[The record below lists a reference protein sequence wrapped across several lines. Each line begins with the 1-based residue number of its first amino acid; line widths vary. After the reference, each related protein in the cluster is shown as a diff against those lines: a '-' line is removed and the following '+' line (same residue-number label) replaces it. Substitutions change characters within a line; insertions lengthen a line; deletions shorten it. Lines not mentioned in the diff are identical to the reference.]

1 MSLTPVEFESE
12 AAADAVAFARLISR
26 LLSPAFDAEGES
38 ELARSFETAFA
49 DLYSKSAGRRAS
61 VIDALIRATGSSSPD
76 QVDLLGHLTQQV
88 LQRRPDREEALRRL
102 PAALKLLRE
111 L

>member
-1 MSLTPVEFESE
+1 MSLTPAEYESE
-12 AAADAVAFARLISR
+12 AAADAAAFARLISR

-38 ELARSFETAFA
+38 ELARSLETAFL
-49 DLYSKSAGRRAS
+49 DLYSETAGRRAQ

-88 LQRRPDREEALRRL
+88 LQSRPDGEEAIRRL
-102 PAALKLLRE
+102 PDVLNLLRE